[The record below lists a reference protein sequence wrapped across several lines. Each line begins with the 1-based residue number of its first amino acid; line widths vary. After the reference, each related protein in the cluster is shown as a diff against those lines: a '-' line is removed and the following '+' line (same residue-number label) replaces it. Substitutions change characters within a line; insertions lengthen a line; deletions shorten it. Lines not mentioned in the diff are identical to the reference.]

1 MNCASMVRETLNG
14 LGIPYRRL
22 DLSHSALYFCADCQG
37 KIFSLSLQEEETVRI
52 WTFAR
57 TGLPPG
63 KGGIKREYP
72 GERGVIGFEVTEE
85 DDLNIYSRQSFAD
98 VAPNEGG
105 QLLLQQI
112 TDFLSLRA
120 KVQG

>member
-1 MNCASMVRETLNG
+1 MNCASVAREALNV

-22 DLSHSALYFCADCQG
+22 DLSHSSLYFCADRQG
-37 KIFSLSLQEEETVRI
+37 GIFNLSLQEEGTVRI

-63 KGGIKREYP
+63 KGGMKREYP
-72 GERGVIGFEVTEE
+72 EERGVIGFEVTEE
-85 DDLNIYSRQSFAD
+85 DDLNIYSRQSLAD
-98 VAPNEGG
+98 VRPDEGR
-105 QLLLQQI
+105 QLLLRQI

-120 KVQG
+120 KVRG